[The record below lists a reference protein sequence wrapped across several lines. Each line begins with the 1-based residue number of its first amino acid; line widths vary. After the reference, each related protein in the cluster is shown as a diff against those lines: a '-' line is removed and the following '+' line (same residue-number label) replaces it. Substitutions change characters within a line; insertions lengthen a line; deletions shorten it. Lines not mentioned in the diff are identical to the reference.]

1 MNLARQIE
9 RYLPGQLLELVKE
22 ISGQAAKRGQRVY
35 LVGGVV
41 RDLLLG
47 YPNFDLDLVVEGDAV
62 KLAQQVAEASQ
73 AKLLTHHRFGTAK
86 LRYENFTLDLATA
99 RKETYARPGALPAVT
114 PGTLRDDLIRRD
126 FSVNAMA
133 ISLAAN
139 DYGELIDPHQGR
151 SDLEHRL
158 VRVLH
163 PKSFTDDATRILRGV
178 CYEQRFGFEL
188 EPETAR
194 LLKRDTLMLDTI
206 SGDRIRHELEHILEE
221 KRPELVIK
229 RLADLGVLDRLSPS
243 LKGDGWIAE
252 KFGDARRLKKPNQ
265 LPSLYFCLLVYSLSK
280 RDIEQ
285 FLARLNI
292 PAKLSLAMRDTFH
305 LKSSLPTM
313 DKPSLKPSEIYYLLR
328 EYEPVAIQANAMATE
343 SSTTHRHLQL
353 FLTKLRYVR
362 ASLNG
367 EDLKKLGLSAGPQ
380 MGKILEV
387 LHRAKLDGEVH
398 TRADER
404 KLALSLSPKL
414 QGREGKKTPERRA
427 KVAGQKI
434 LGKPPRPARQK
445 KLP

>member
-9 RYLPGQLLELVKE
+9 QYLPGQLLQLVKE

-62 KLAQQVAEASQ
+62 KLAQQVTETRQ
-73 AKLLTHHRFGTAK
+73 AKLLAHHRFGTAK

-114 PGTLRDDLIRRD
+114 PGTIKDDLIRRD
-126 FSVNAMA
+126 FSINAMA

-151 SDLEHRL
+151 NDLEHRL
-158 VRVLH
+158 IRILH
-163 PKSFTDDATRILRGV
+163 PGSFTDDATRILRGV

-188 EPETAR
+188 EPETDR
-194 LLKRDTLMLDTI
+194 LLKRDIPMLDTI
-206 SGDRIRHELEHILEE
+206 SGDRIRHELEHIFEE

-229 RLADLGVLDRLSPS
+229 RLADLGVLHRINPS

-252 KFGDARRLKKPNQ
+252 KFDEARRLKKPTQ
-265 LPSLYFCLLVYSLSK
+265 LPSLYFCLLVYSFGGK
-280 RDIEQ
+280 DIEQ

-292 PAKLSLAMRDTFH
+292 PAKLSRAMRHTLR
-305 LKSSLPTM
+305 LKTKLQLLNE
-313 DKPSLKPSEIYYLLR
+313 PSLKPSEIYYLLR

-343 SSTTHRHLQL
+343 SSTIHRHLQL
-353 FLTKLRYVR
+353 LLTKLRYVR
-362 ASLNG
+362 TFLDG
-367 EDLKKLGLSAGPQ
+367 EELKKLGFSPGPE
-380 MGKILEV
+380 MGQTLEV
-387 LHRAKLDGEVH
+387 LHKAKLDGQVR
-398 TRADER
+398 TKADEK

-414 QGREGKKTPERRA
+414 ER
-427 KVAGQKI
+427 
-434 LGKPPRPARQK
+434 
-445 KLP
+445 